1 MPAMLSSTFS
11 AVVLSLFAV
20 ALNLGAT
27 VPASASPTMPP
38 VTSSAANER
47 GVDDSI
53 TRLYLAV
60 FDRDPDA
67 AGHAHWVHVYRNGL
81 SLDRIAAAF
90 MDSPEWRGR
99 YGTLPDDRFVE
110 LLYCNVLR
118 RAPDDAGYRYW
129 VNILGGANRAPLARD
144 RLLVEFSES
153 EEFVQR
159 TGTARPVAPD
169 LPFPSLPEGSGHGRR
184 IVYANQAQRVWLVE
198 SDGTVHDS
206 YLVSGR
212 RDTPLPGTYSVY
224 SKSPKAW
231 AGHDGITMNHMVRFT
246 RGRRLAIG
254 FHSIPT
260 YSGGRPMQTLAQLGT
275 YRSAGCVR
283 QEGHQ
288 AEALYH
294 WADIGTTVVVLD

>member
-1 MPAMLSSTFS
+1 MPAMLSSMFS
-11 AVVLSLFAV
+11 SVVFSLLAVT
-20 ALNLGAT
+20 LNLGAV
-27 VPASASPTMPP
+27 VPVSLSSTAPSAS
-38 VTSSAANER
+38 TSTASER

-60 FDRDPDA
+60 FDREPDT
-67 AGHAHWVHVYRNGL
+67 AGHAYWVHVYRNGL

-90 MDSPEWRGR
+90 MDSSEWRSR
-99 YGTLPDDRFVE
+99 YGTLPDDRFVN
-110 LLYCNVLR
+110 LLYHNVLR
-118 RAPDDAGYRYW
+118 RAPDEAGYRYW
-129 VNILGGANRAPLARD
+129 IGVLGGVDRAPLARD

-153 EEFVQR
+153 EEFVQQ

-169 LPFPSLPEGSGHGRR
+169 LPFPALPEGSGHGRR
-184 IVYANQAQRVWLVE
+184 IVYANEAQRVWLIE

-212 RDTPLPGTYSVY
+212 RDTPSPGTYSVY
-224 SKSPKAW
+224 SKSPRAW
-231 AGHDGITMNHMVRFT
+231 AGHDGITMNHMVRFAK
-246 RGRRLAIG
+246 GRRLAIG

-260 YSGGRPMQTLAQLGT
+260 YAGGRPMQTLAQLGT

-283 QEGHQ
+283 QEGHK